1 MGQKVNPISYRIG
14 NLLTW
19 SSRWY
24 ADEKS
29 YAQNLLEDKKIR
41 DFLEE
46 HLKAAGLVN
55 IEIERSINTI
65 KVILHVSR
73 PGVVIGRGGT
83 NLEQLKMDLA
93 KLLKINLSD
102 PKGRKLVIDN
112 IVEVKKPDLSAKLV
126 GERIIDQLLKRY
138 PARRAVMQ
146 ALERSMNAGAKGI
159 KIVLAGRIG
168 GAEIGRKEKYVQG
181 TVPTQTLRADID
193 YAEAPA
199 KTKSGYVGV
208 KVWIYKGEKII
219 E

>member
-1 MGQKVNPISYRIG
+1 
-14 NLLTW
+14 
-19 SSRWY
+19 
-24 ADEKS
+24 
-29 YAQNLLEDKKIR
+29 
-41 DFLEE
+41 
-46 HLKAAGLVN
+46 
-55 IEIERSINTI
+55 
-65 KVILHVSR
+65 
-73 PGVVIGRGGT
+73 
-83 NLEQLKMDLA
+83 MDLA